1 MSQAER
7 GGIMNS
13 QGIDQVRSAGRTS
26 GIATQDIIW
35 AFGITAVVLGLA
47 PLMAVYVL
55 LVA

>member
-7 GGIMNS
+7 GGVMNS

-26 GIATQDIIW
+26 GIATPDIIW